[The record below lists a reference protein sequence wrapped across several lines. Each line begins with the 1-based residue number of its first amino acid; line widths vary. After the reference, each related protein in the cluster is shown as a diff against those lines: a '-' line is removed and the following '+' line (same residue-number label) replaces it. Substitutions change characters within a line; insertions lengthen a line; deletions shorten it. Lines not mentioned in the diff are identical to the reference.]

1 MARNRKQPM
10 CSGSWIVFAMV
21 LISIGAL
28 YFAYVQYARRS
39 QPVVLEKFADLGN
52 SLFMNQSMSP
62 LEALT
67 STNRLYKMV
76 YTEAGEISLVR
87 VANGK
92 VLWSTESVKKDET
105 RPGKLKMHSDGNI
118 ILYDAD
124 DKIYWTSKS
133 NMKGQAPYRME
144 LQNNGSLAIF
154 DGQNKKIWTTE
165 KNEVN
170 TTTGTND
177 EKDDPVAAQPSTSS
191 QHASV

>member
-1 MARNRKQPM
+1 M